1 MDTVTTVAMA
11 SEVANS
17 QVVWSILCIGLTVYV
32 LWSGRQEKR
41 ELLNNLNKTSEAL
54 TSQAE
59 TMKDISEGLRDTNK
73 NLSDMTKS
81 VEKLETRIDSIER
94 NSYSRNKGGE

>member
-1 MDTVTTVAMA
+1 LDAVTTVTMA

-32 LWSGRQEKR
+32 LWNGRQEKR
-41 ELLNNLNKTSEAL
+41 ELLNNLNKLSDAL

-59 TMKDISEGLRDTNK
+59 TMKDINDGLNDTNK
-73 NLSDMTKS
+73 SLTDTNKTL
-81 VEKLETRIDSIER
+81 EKLEGRIDSIER
-94 NSYSRNKGGE
+94 NSYNRGRGGE